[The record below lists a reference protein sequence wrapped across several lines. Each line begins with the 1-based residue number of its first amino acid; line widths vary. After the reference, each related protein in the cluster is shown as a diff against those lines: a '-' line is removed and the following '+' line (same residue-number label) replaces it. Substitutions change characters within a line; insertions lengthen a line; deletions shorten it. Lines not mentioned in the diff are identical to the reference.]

1 MVVVERMQQ
10 VGKWKSKTH
19 ATFPGLGRGR
29 YCGVPIF
36 ASTAYFSTP
45 QSGSHVLVSPTC
57 GALKAAKV
65 PVKVSC
71 GS

>member
-1 MVVVERMQQ
+1 MVEEIMQP

-19 ATFPGLGRGR
+19 ATFPHLGRGR

-36 ASTAYFSTP
+36 ASAAYISVP
-45 QSGSHVLVSPTC
+45 QSGFHVLVSPTC
-57 GALKAAKV
+57 SALKDAKV